1 MASSAVRFAARR
13 LALLIGAMLLTAL
26 VTAGGEARA
35 ATAGRWMEIT
45 GGRVRLIAEGGPPAA
60 DGTIWLGLELALD
73 PGWATYWRNP
83 GDAGI
88 PPEITFSGSL
98 NLGAAEVEFPA
109 PARFDEA
116 GSTVIGYTAP
126 VVLPIRA
133 TLADPSLPLSVTAAI
148 SLGVCNKI
156 CVPVQGETKLS
167 VSAATPRDAETAA
180 LIAAA
185 RARVPVPSPAGG
197 LALVSA
203 KRAADAPSEII
214 VTAQLADP
222 ASPADLFAEAP
233 AGAYAGLAAAVSR
246 EGPAATWRVKVADA
260 AGKPVA
266 GPLSLTLVNGDRAVT
281 ASLPVSN

>member
-13 LALLIGAMLLTAL
+13 LALLIGAMLLAAL
-26 VTAGGEARA
+26 ATAGGEARA

-45 GGRVRLIAEGGPPAA
+45 GGRIRLIAEGGPPAA
-60 DGTIWLGLELALD
+60 DGTIWLGLEIALE

-83 GDAGI
+83 GEAGI

-98 NLGAAEVEFPA
+98 NLGAADVEFPV

-133 TLADPSLPLSVTAAI
+133 TLADLSLPLSITAAI

-185 RARVPVPSPAGG
+185 RARVPVPSPADG

-203 KRAADAPSEII
+203 KRAADAPAEIV
-214 VTAQLADP
+214 VTAQIADP
-222 ASPADLFAEAP
+222 AAATDLFADAP
-233 AGAYAGLAAAVSR
+233 AGTYAGLPKAVSHD
-246 EGPAATWRVKVADA
+246 GSTATWRVKVTDA
-260 AGKPVA
+260 AGKPA
-266 GPLSLTLVNGDRAVT
+266 PGPLSLTLVNGDRAVS